1 MPRCNLIGYRVGS
14 YNSKWQL
21 VSRLIEPP
29 RFLMKHSTT
38 AHALVAEGT
47 HAVAYQSKEDYRKA
61 ARANREAIGLRPEKP
76 DEPAAYFIL
85 GNALNAS
92 GHKVE
97 AAQRFL
103 EAKERYPVGSKGWA
117 RATLGNGLQ
126 HAEARG
132 VRRGGQA
139 GVVERRLE
147 GLKALSARIV
157 RAAQNHSGATSM
169 RADAIRGLGDA
180 SPWEAGPALARRR
193 SSRRRPRTGIGLRRC
208 AKRRRREPC
217 LQISRNGAAA
227 RQRPCRLQHR
237 ALRRSAMSG
246 AEGRVRQSS

>member
-1 MPRCNLIGYRVGS
+1 
-14 YNSKWQL
+14 
-21 VSRLIEPP
+21 
-29 RFLMKHSTT
+29 MKHSTT

-76 DEPAAYFIL
+76 DEPAAYFNL

-139 GVVERRLE
+139 GVVERRGAQGAVGEDCE
-147 GLKALSARIV
+147 G
-157 RAAQNHSGATSM
+157 
-169 RADAIRGLGDA
+169 
-180 SPWEAGPALARRR
+180 
-193 SSRRRPRTGIGLRRC
+193 
-208 AKRRRREPC
+208 
-217 LQISRNGAAA
+217 
-227 RQRPCRLQHR
+227 
-237 ALRRSAMSG
+237 G
-246 AEGRVRQSS
+246 AEPFGSNQHAGRCDTRVG